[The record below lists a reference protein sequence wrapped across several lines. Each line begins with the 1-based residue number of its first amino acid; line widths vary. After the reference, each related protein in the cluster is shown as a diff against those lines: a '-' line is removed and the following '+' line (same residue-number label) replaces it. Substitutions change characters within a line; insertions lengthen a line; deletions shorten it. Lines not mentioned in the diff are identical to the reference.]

1 MADDGN
7 KTRAT
12 ADDVAA
18 FLGGIADEQRRRD
31 AYALVELMGEV
42 TGVPAVMWGTAIV
55 GFGSVHYRYPTGRE
69 GDVPAV
75 SFSPRKA
82 QTSLYLTGVLDD
94 YAAELAA
101 LGPHTTGKGCLY
113 VKRIDQADP
122 AALRAIV
129 ERSWRAAAVS

>member
-1 MADDGN
+1 VDG
-7 KTRAT
+7 
-12 ADDVAA
+12 D
-18 FLGGIADEQRRRD
+18 
-31 AYALVELMGEV
+31 
-42 TGVPAVMWGTAIV
+42 
-55 GFGSVHYRYPTGRE
+55 PTGRE

-94 YAAELAA
+94 YAAELAG
-101 LGPHTTGKGCLY
+101 LGPYTTGKGCLY

-129 ERSWRAAAVS
+129 ERSWRAAAAG